1 MAEGFDY
8 QAPRV
13 IREYNVPVDID
24 GQVTTWDD
32 GQMGRALLWP
42 AEMLV
47 GARMAEWTL
56 TVMQALG
63 AVWHDDPT
71 LRDAE
76 FLRTALT
83 DVRRVR
89 EVLKALEDELILE
102 ARHSDEIAKTP
113 LSWREI
119 TDALQLSSH
128 KSVSDRYEKLA
139 SGEGDTKRG
148 ELLGSR
154 IPAARTGHDEE
165 EGQQP

>member
-1 MAEGFDY
+1 MAEGYDY
-8 QAPRV
+8 RAPRV

-32 GQMGRALLWP
+32 GQMSRALMWP
-42 AEMLV
+42 ADMLV

-56 TVMQALG
+56 TVMRALG
-63 AVWHDDPT
+63 TVWHDDPT
-71 LRDAE
+71 LRDPE

-102 ARHSDEIAKTP
+102 ARHDDERSKAP

-119 TDALQLSSH
+119 AEALQLSSR
-128 KSVSDRYEKLA
+128 KSVSDRHEKLV

-148 ELLGSR
+148 ELLGAR
-154 IPAARTGHDEE
+154 NPAWTGHDDEE
-165 EGQQP
+165 EGQQQ